1 MALNVTINSQNVI
14 GRAAIRQTTR
24 STIASQNFSPKPNVS
39 LSEVSGVST
48 TGVQDGY
55 TLIFNS
61 DTNRFEAQPIAD
73 LTAQI
78 TEINGGTF

>member
-14 GRAAIRQTTR
+14 GRAAIRQATR

-61 DTNRFEAQPIAD
+61 DTNKFEAQPIAD
-73 LTAQI
+73 LTATI
-78 TEINGGTF
+78 TQINGGTF